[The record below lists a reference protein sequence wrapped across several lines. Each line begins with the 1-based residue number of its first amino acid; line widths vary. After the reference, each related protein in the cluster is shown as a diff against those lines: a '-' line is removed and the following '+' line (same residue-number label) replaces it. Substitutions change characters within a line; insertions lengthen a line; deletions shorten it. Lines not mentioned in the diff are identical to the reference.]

1 MHKMQSENNFW
12 YKCLKPN
19 CQTTFKQLLLLD
31 FHMRIHN
38 NELDNCQY
46 CPYRYVKTPDY
57 RDHLNKHF
65 RIKDYK
71 CENCG
76 LTFMTR
82 KALAE
87 HSSTHEGIVYCCLI
101 CETYQIGSRQANNK
115 QNEQIETVL
124 FKIRSYTLVTPPQPI
139 SRLISKKIDDN
150 PKDVVFALVHG
161 VKFICGV
168 Q

>member
-1 MHKMQSENNFW
+1 MNSEYYNIQKHLNFHAQMHKMQSENNFW

-19 CQTTFKQLLLLD
+19 CQTTFKQPLLLD

-101 CETYQIGSRQANNK
+101 CETYQIGSRQAMQMHLRNK
-115 QNEQIETVL
+115 HSDLLGKNINWSAV
-124 FKIRSYTLVTPPQPI
+124 
-139 SRLISKKIDDN
+139 KKY
-150 PKDVVFALVHG
+150 
-161 VKFICGV
+161 VKLE
-168 Q
+168 

>member
-1 MHKMQSENNFW
+1 MIHFVMLPPRKNF
-12 YKCLKPN
+12 LRTL
-19 CQTTFKQLLLLD
+19 QILGFIAESG
-31 FHMRIHN
+31 H
-38 NELDNCQY
+38 

-76 LTFMTR
+76 FTFMTR

-101 CETYQIGSRQANNK
+101 CETYQIGSRQAMQMHLRNK
-115 QNEQIETVL
+115 HSDLLGKNI
-124 FKIRSYTLVTPPQPI
+124 
-139 SRLISKKIDDN
+139 N
-150 PKDVVFALVHG
+150 
-161 VKFICGV
+161 
-168 Q
+168 